1 MVEFNVDDYS
11 EILDWFGLAFGK
23 KDPSK
28 ISLKTKRTF
37 WKLTLLAEDKIE
49 ELTSEEE

>member
-11 EILDWFGLAFGK
+11 EIFDCFGLAFGN

>member
-1 MVEFNVDDYS
+1 MVEFNVDVYS

-28 ISLKTKRTF
+28 ISAKTKRTF

-49 ELTSEEE
+49 EMQDEE

>member
-11 EILDWFGLAFGK
+11 EILDWVGLAFGK

-28 ISLKTKRTF
+28 ISAKTKRTF

-49 ELTSEEE
+49 EMQDEE

>member
-23 KDPSK
+23 KDPSI
-28 ISLKTKRTF
+28 ISSKTKRTL

-49 ELTSEEE
+49 EMQDEE